1 MKAMTQDLETFVRLL
16 SQGKYTNK
24 EARLRFRSLCDFYPV
39 DFDTRFKIENL
50 IKDFTVKF

>member
-1 MKAMTQDLETFVRLL
+1 MKAMTRDLETFVRLL